1 MLLLT
6 KGRLEIT
13 ALGYLLLDT
22 QFRDSR
28 CRSQHLEFELGHSS
42 HGDHKSLGEVSKEFQ
57 FLPLSKHSGLQC
69 KYRLI
74 NSLFIVLIVRNP

>member
-1 MLLLT
+1 MLLLLT

-13 ALGYLLLDT
+13 ALGYLLLDR
-22 QFRDSR
+22 QFRDN
-28 CRSQHLEFELGHSS
+28 RSQHLEFELGHTP
-42 HGDHKSLGEVSKEFQ
+42 HGDHKSLGEVSKKFQ

-74 NSLFIVLIVRNP
+74 DSLFIVLIVRNP